1 MDDSVASGSDLGS
14 GPPVLTSLR
23 ASNGQIG
30 AHEAE
35 QNHLLRALPID
46 EYERVAAHLRPAR
59 LDLKQVLVVAKEPIR
74 DVYFVREGV
83 TSILADEQ
91 AGGVVEVGTI
101 GNEGFVGLPLLHGV
115 DRLPF
120 RVIVQVEGDAWR
132 LDAAVFR
139 RLVDERPAF
148 RARLLLFAQFFTIQL
163 GQSVAC
169 NRLHTVEE
177 RCARWLLMTHDRV
190 RGDHFTLTHEF
201 LAYMLGVR
209 RAGVSVALG
218 VLQRQGLIT
227 SSRSHVTVLDR
238 ERLEAAACDCYRI
251 TREAQLD
258 VLGPAS
264 AAGAGSHQSA

>member
-1 MDDSVASGSDLGS
+1 MNDGTISSVGLGS
-14 GPPVLTSLR
+14 TRPALNGVR
-23 ASNGQIG
+23 ANDRLVG

-35 QNHLLRALPID
+35 QNLLLRALPLD
-46 EYERVAAHLRPAR
+46 DYEQVQSHLRPAR
-59 LDLKQVLVVAKEPIR
+59 LDLRQVLVVAQEPIR

-83 TSILADEQ
+83 TSVLADRQ
-91 AGGVVEVGTI
+91 AGGVVEIGTI

-132 LDAAVFR
+132 LDAVVFR

-148 RARLLLFAQFFTIQL
+148 RARLLLFAQFYTIQL

-201 LAYMLGVR
+201 LAFMLGVR

-218 VLQRQGLIT
+218 VLQRQGMIT

-238 ERLEAAACDCYRI
+238 ERLEAAACDCYGI

-258 VLGPAS
+258 VLGPSS
-264 AAGAGSHQSA
+264 AVGAGSQQSA